1 MIRDQQPK
9 NVGIIDVQAY
19 FPSFYVDQSDLEI
32 HDKVGKGKYTN
43 GLGQL
48 KMSIASDREDI
59 NSICLTVLD
68 KLLTRNGIDRKL
80 VGRLEVG
87 TETFLDKSKSIK
99 TYLMALFKDC
109 NTDIEGV
116 TTSNACY
123 GGTNA
128 LFNTLNWVQSE
139 AYDGRY
145 GIVIMGDVAV
155 YGKGNARPTGGCGS
169 IALLIGPNAP
179 LVVENIRS
187 TYMNHVFDFFKPDPS
202 KEYPVVDGAFS
213 LDCYFK
219 ALESCYISYFDK
231 VKAKGEATQLKDF
244 DYFCFHS
251 PFAKMVD
258 KAFVNL
264 INYDIKHTKNYTGL
278 SGLSINKF
286 SLSSEK
292 NAELISSIVNSKDYK
307 VDLKVHNELR
317 KVLDKNH
324 ILANELHPSMTL
336 SKNLGN
342 TYVCSLYMNLLAL
355 LVNKNLILSGKKI
368 FMFSYGS
375 GCAASLFSI
384 KVAGD
389 ISKIQERNHDVYS
402 ALDNRIK
409 IEPLKFEEMM
419 IKKEKL
425 YLSSNYVP
433 ETDLNQL
440 KDGTYFLTKVDE
452 KWRRYYDKKINSTER
467 RGEIAFNK
475 LSNSNRSYNRRLVLI
490 RNQLNSQQLN

>member
-1 MIRDQQPK
+1 MISSQQPK
-9 NVGIIDVQAY
+9 NVGIIDIQAY
-19 FPSFYVDQSDLEI
+19 FPSIYVDQSELEA
-32 HDKVGKGKYTN
+32 HDKVGKGKYTQ

-48 KMSIASDREDI
+48 KMAIASDREDI

-68 KLLTRNGIDRKL
+68 KLLTRNRIDRKM

-87 TETFLDKSKSIK
+87 TETFLDKSKSVK

-139 AYDGRY
+139 AYDGRF

-169 IALLIGPNAP
+169 IAILIGPNAP
-179 LVVENIRS
+179 LVIESTRS
-187 TYMNHVFDFFKPDPS
+187 TYMNHVFDFYKPDPS

-219 ALESCYISYFDK
+219 ALESCYISYSQK
-231 VKAKGEATQLKDF
+231 LKTKGESFELKDF
-244 DYFCFHS
+244 EYFCFHS

-264 INYDIKHTKNYTGL
+264 VNYEIKHTKNYSELESNKYKLCPNTY
-278 SGLSINKF
+278 SG
-286 SLSSEK
+286 
-292 NAELISSIVNSKDYK
+292 LISSIQQSTDYK
-307 VDLKVHNELR
+307 VDTKVHNEL
-317 KVLDKNH
+317 KKILEKNS
-324 ILANELHPSMTL
+324 ILANHLQPSMTL

-342 TYVCSLYMNLLAL
+342 TYVCSLYMNLVAL
-355 LVNKNLILSGKKI
+355 LVNKDLNLLGKKVL
-368 FMFSYGS
+368 MFSYGS

-384 KVAGD
+384 KVVGD
-389 ISKIQERNHDVYS
+389 VSEIQQRNKDVMDCLIS
-402 ALDNRIK
+402 RIK

-425 YLSSNYVP
+425 YLSSNYAP
-433 ETDLNQL
+433 ESDVTIL

-467 RGEIAFNK
+467 HGEIEFNK
-475 LSNSNRSYNRRLVLI
+475 LKYSDSSSKRRLELI
-490 RNQLNSQQLN
+490 KNQLKS